1 MGKILEKTTTYIVYI
16 EKNSRKIS
24 KKFQEYTTYILYRT
38 KKILEKIPGIY

>member
-1 MGKILEKTTTYIVYI
+1 MTYIVYI
-16 EKNSRKIS
+16 EKNSRKIP